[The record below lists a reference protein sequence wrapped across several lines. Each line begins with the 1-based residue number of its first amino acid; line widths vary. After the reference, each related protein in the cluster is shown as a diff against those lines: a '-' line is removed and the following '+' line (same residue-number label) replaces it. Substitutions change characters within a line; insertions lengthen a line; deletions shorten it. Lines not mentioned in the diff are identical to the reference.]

1 VHSSRRL
8 DRGVADPAGTLQ
20 QSLCRTVSSR
30 QHPASIESRASWAAA
45 TVTLAILS
53 FSYGAPLVVV
63 VGLKPIAAS
72 LAADRS
78 VVALAASLV
87 WLGTGFGGIFMGR
100 IADRVGMRRVAIFG
114 AVMTALGLAV
124 SAIGQT
130 WALVLGSAALI
141 GLLGN
146 SAHFPPLV
154 TYVSRWF
161 DRRRGT
167 AVALI
172 SSGQYIAGVV
182 WPTVFQ
188 RGMDAFGWQATMLA
202 FAAVIAATIVPLA
215 LFLRPPPSPV
225 RTEGSAAF
233 LTRQARGLR
242 LHPNL
247 VQLLLCAAAFLCCVP
262 MAMPAGHLV
271 AFCSDLGIPT
281 AQGAAMLSLLLGC
294 AFVSRMFWG
303 WLTDRIGGLGAV
315 FAGSACQALAI
326 AAFTVTRDEAG
337 LFAVSAAYGLG
348 FSGIIPAYVVAIR
361 DLFPSAEASWR
372 VPMLLFT
379 GMSGMAFGGWFAG
392 ALYDYFG
399 FYAPAFAAGAL
410 FNLANLAVV
419 GFLVVRQA
427 RQSRLPAVLPA

>member
-1 VHSSRRL
+1 
-8 DRGVADPAGTLQ
+8 
-20 QSLCRTVSSR
+20 
-30 QHPASIESRASWAAA
+30 
-45 TVTLAILS
+45 
-53 FSYGAPLVVV
+53 
-63 VGLKPIAAS
+63 
-72 LAADRS
+72 
-78 VVALAASLV
+78 
-87 WLGTGFGGIFMGR
+87 
-100 IADRVGMRRVAIFG
+100 
-114 AVMTALGLAV
+114 
-124 SAIGQT
+124 
-130 WALVLGSAALI
+130 
-141 GLLGN
+141 
-146 SAHFPPLV
+146 
-154 TYVSRWF
+154 
-161 DRRRGT
+161 
-167 AVALI
+167 
-172 SSGQYIAGVV
+172 
-182 WPTVFQ
+182 
-188 RGMDAFGWQATMLA
+188 
-202 FAAVIAATIVPLA
+202 
-215 LFLRPPPSPV
+215 
-225 RTEGSAAF
+225 
-233 LTRQARGLR
+233 
-242 LHPNL
+242 
-247 VQLLLCAAAFLCCVP
+247 

-281 AQGAAMLSLLLGC
+281 AQGAAMLSLLLAC

-315 FAGSACQALAI
+315 FTGSACQALAI

>member
-1 VHSSRRL
+1 
-8 DRGVADPAGTLQ
+8 
-20 QSLCRTVSSR
+20 
-30 QHPASIESRASWAAA
+30 
-45 TVTLAILS
+45 
-53 FSYGAPLVVV
+53 
-63 VGLKPIAAS
+63 
-72 LAADRS
+72 
-78 VVALAASLV
+78 
-87 WLGTGFGGIFMGR
+87 MGR
-100 IADRVGMRRVAIFG
+100 IADRIGMRLVAIFG
-114 AVMTALGLAV
+114 AAMTALGLAV

-130 WALVLGSAALI
+130 WALVLGSAVLI
-141 GLLGN
+141 GFLGN

-172 SSGQYIAGVV
+172 SSGQYIAGVF
-182 WPTVFQ
+182 WPTVFE
-188 RGMDAFGWQATMLA
+188 RGMDAFGWQATMVGFA
-202 FAAVIAATIVPLA
+202 FVIAAAIMPLA
-215 LFLRPPPSPV
+215 LFLRPPPPPV
-225 RTEGSAAF
+225 RTEGSAVH
-233 LTRQARGLR
+233 LRHRVQALGLR
-242 LHPNL
+242 PNL
-247 VQLLLCAAAFLCCVP
+247 VQLLLCAASFLCCVP

-271 AFCSDLGIPT
+271 AFCSDLGIPA
-281 AQGAAMLSLLLGC
+281 AQGAAMLSVLLGC

-303 WLTDRIGGLGAV
+303 WLTDRIGGLAAV

-326 AAFTVTRDEAG
+326 AAFTVTQSEAG

-372 VPMLLFT
+372 VPTLLFT

-392 ALYDYFG
+392 ALYDHFG

-410 FNLANLAVV
+410 FNLANLAVI
-419 GFLVVRQA
+419 GFLVLRQA